1 MTARH
6 ARRTCPSPSLL
17 LQSYSNS
24 PSGQRWAIL
33 TVTNGENNNFSIIG
47 PRSIELSGPP
57 GDLDTHWR
65 VPASSFHDLLPAA
78 RSRSSQLVLELGE
91 LHVLWSDLRG
101 EIERVTLSQTG
112 WPDRLIPRAPHYIP
126 YSLFPLTG

>member
-65 VPASSFHDLLPAA
+65 APASSFHDLLPAWQ
-78 RSRSSQLVLELGE
+78 SNSQLVLELGE

-112 WPDRLIPRAPHYIP
+112 GQIVSFRCTALIP